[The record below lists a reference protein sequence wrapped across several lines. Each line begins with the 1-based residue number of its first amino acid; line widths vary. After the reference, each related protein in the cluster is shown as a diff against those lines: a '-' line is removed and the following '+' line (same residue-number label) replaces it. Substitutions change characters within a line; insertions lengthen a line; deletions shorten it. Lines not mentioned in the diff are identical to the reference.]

1 MSVSTLLP
9 SLKELN
15 RSEKLHVIEYLL
27 EELNSK
33 KNFGFHPNLAY
44 PVWSPFNSFE
54 AANTMLDLLKNAQK

>member
-1 MSVSTLLP
+1 MSTLLP

-27 EELNSK
+27 EELNPR
-33 KNFGFHPNLAY
+33 KNLGFHPNLAY

-54 AANTMLDLLKNAQK
+54 AANIMLELLKNTQDK